1 MVSAPERIAVVWTY
15 VAIGLEAGSCAC
27 FPRNLWHLPRA
38 RASPETSGTFRA
50 APSAQR
56 TFRAAPFIGAVP
68 DLPRGEGDGR
78 GHVAWFAPRCTFILR

>member
-50 APSAQR
+50 AP
-56 TFRAAPFIGAVP
+56 FIGAVP